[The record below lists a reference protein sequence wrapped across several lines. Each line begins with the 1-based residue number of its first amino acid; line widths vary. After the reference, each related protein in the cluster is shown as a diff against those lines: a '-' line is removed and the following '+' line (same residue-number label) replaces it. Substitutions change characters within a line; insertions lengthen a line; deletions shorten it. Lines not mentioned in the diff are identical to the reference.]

1 MAPPACTR
9 GTRNRVNP
17 VTVILQGG
25 YALELD
31 PADKD
36 PVVQSLISGEIF
48 AAAPDRPLELS
59 AAGGERLRFRA
70 GAVIAVILPGA
81 EGMSAETVAI
91 PPGADAPR
99 KGVIVHAHAAAGAIK
114 PYVLIEDFLPAAEH
128 DEVLRRALAA
138 RERFVAST
146 VDSKE
151 SHHRASLVL
160 SNEAPIVGLMRP
172 RIAAALPDA
181 ALRLGLVREP
191 TRAAVDPSAVE
202 CQVTAHNDGDF
213 YHVHNDS
220 GSPRTKHRTL
230 SYVYYFQSR
239 PKPFQGGE
247 LRLYEVAVKD
257 GFYVAG
263 ESYWLIEPKDNAV
276 LFFPSHAMHE
286 VLPVTC
292 SSRAFEDS
300 RFTVNGWVAL

>member
-1 MAPPACTR
+1 M
-9 GTRNRVNP
+9 NP

-31 PADKD
+31 PADTD
-36 PVVQSLISGEIF
+36 PVIQSLISGAIF
-48 AAAPDRPLELS
+48 AAAPDRVLEIS
-59 AAGGERLRFRA
+59 TAGGERLRFRA
-70 GAVIAVILPGA
+70 GAIVAVIQPGA
-81 EGMSAETVAI
+81 GGEPIGTIGTS
-91 PPGADAPR
+91 PDADAPP
-99 KGVIVHAHAAAGAIK
+99 KAAIVYSRAAPGAVE
-114 PYVLIEDFLPAAEH
+114 PYVLIENFLPAAEH
-128 DEVLRRALAA
+128 DEVLRRTLAA
-138 RERFVAST
+138 RDRFVASK
-146 VDSKE
+146 VDDKE
-151 SHHRASLVL
+151 LHYRASLVL
-160 SNEAPIVGLMRP
+160 NNEAAIADVMRP
-172 RIAAALPDA
+172 RIAAALPA
-181 ALRLGLVREP
+181 AAVQLGLAKGPVRAE
-191 TRAAVDPSAVE
+191 PSAVE

-213 YHVHNDS
+213 YRVHNDA

-239 PKPFQGGE
+239 PRSFQGGE

-263 ESYWLIEPKDNAV
+263 ESYWLIEPKNNAL